1 MSFGF
6 YRVENYEIRF
16 SAGRMEVRTP
26 EQAFFKINA
35 FNPHVPYAPELE
47 DALLTL
53 EPITP
58 LLAKVTTPRHIL
70 LFVYYEDPDQPNGQ
84 INLSEKIVG
93 SDVDNVL
100 AFQNS
105 VPREVILT
113 LASMVS
119 GTEHCQQYRVGEA
132 FAYIP
137 PANNNNN
144 NNNGNPWNNG
154 NSTISNNEPRSVRNY
169 NSNTNRNNFFNGG
182 KRRKNKTRRG
192 KRRT

>member
-6 YRVENYEIRF
+6 YRVENYDIRF

-47 DALLTL
+47 DAVLTL

-70 LFVYYEDPDQPNGQ
+70 LFVYHEDPDQPNGQ

-100 AFQNS
+100 AFQNG

-144 NNNGNPWNNG
+144 NGNPWNNN
-154 NSTISNNEPRSVRNY
+154 NSTISNNEPRSIHG
-169 NSNTNRNNFFNGG
+169 NNFNGG
-182 KRRKNKTRRG
+182 RQTQRRKQQKRKTR
-192 KRRT
+192 KARRT